1 MKAEFIRAKHQQ
13 CAFMYRQNME
23 DGLLCV
29 ENELGKELHA
39 NVRSSNIETSL
50 RLLMQGADPNYFHD
64 EKGSTPLHVAA
75 KANQLIQSELLITYG
90 ASPTCPDAQGKTPID
105 YAK

>member
-1 MKAEFIRAKHQQ
+1 
-13 CAFMYRQNME
+13 ME

-39 NVRSSNIETSL
+39 NVRSSNLETSL
-50 RLLMQGADPNYFHD
+50 RLLIQGADPNYFHG

-75 KANQLIQSELLITYG
+75 KANQLLQAELLITYG
-90 ASPTCPDAQGKTPID
+90 ADPTCPDAQGKTPID
-105 YAK
+105 YAR